1 MKSDDEQF
9 NPPTP
14 AADSAAPGATVQP
27 LAGSNGENT
36 KEPRLD
42 TVANASGKRSVS
54 PRKIEANRR
63 NSRKSTGPR
72 TAAGKKRVSGNAT
85 KHGFF
90 SQVLLVPDGKESH
103 GEYNELYLTILKYY
117 QPVGWLEHRWV
128 EIIAVW
134 SWRLRRVL
142 RHESGQIAL
151 ALAEHVDNLQRSRA
165 ADTEEPGA
173 VASSS
178 GPLDAIT
185 DHLFL
190 TPDGLEEQMRYEAM
204 INRQL
209 NHAMAQ
215 LERLQARRNG
225 ENAAI

>member
-1 MKSDDEQF
+1 MKSEDEQF
-9 NPPTP
+9 NPPAP
-14 AADSAAPGATVQP
+14 AADTADPTATAQP

-42 TVANASGKRSVS
+42 TIADASGKRSVS
-54 PRKIEANRR
+54 RRKLEANRR

-72 TAAGKKRVSGNAT
+72 TSAGKKRVSRNAT

-90 SQVLLVPDGKESH
+90 SQVLLVPEGKESQA
-103 GEYNELYLTILKYY
+103 EYNELHLAISKYY
-117 QPVGWLEHRWV
+117 QPMGWLEQHWV

-134 SWRLRRVL
+134 SWRLRRVI
-142 RHESGQIAL
+142 RHESGQIAR
-151 ALAEHVDNLQRSRA
+151 ALAEHMDNLQQLRA
-165 ADTEEPGA
+165 ADADEPGA
-173 VASSS
+173 GASSS
-178 GPLDAIT
+178 SPLDAMT

-190 TPDGLEEQMRYEAM
+190 NPDGLEEQMRYEAM

-209 NHAMAQ
+209 NQAIAQ
-215 LERLQARRNG
+215 LERLQAGRNG